1 MSPATSG
8 TGRRRS
14 WRRRSRPG
22 SWAGRQARAGTST
35 DVTTGVDHVGM
46 AVADLDASI
55 ELYRTAL
62 GAELVHRAR
71 NEKDGIEAA
80 FLRTGDGE
88 VELMTAT
95 RQDSPVGKFLAKRG
109 PGLHHVAYGVTDIA
123 QALAHARDAGLE
135 LIDSDPRMG
144 MHGSLIA
151 FVHPKS
157 LGGALTELVET

>member
-1 MSPATSG
+1 MLSG
-8 TGRRRS
+8 IH
-14 WRRRSRPG
+14 
-22 SWAGRQARAGTST
+22 
-35 DVTTGVDHVGM
+35 HVGI

-55 ELYRTAL
+55 ELYRAAL

-80 FLRTGDGE
+80 FLRAGGSE

-95 RQDSPVGKFLAKRG
+95 REDSPVGKFLAKRG

-135 LIDSDPRMG
+135 LIDTEPRMG

-151 FVHPKS
+151 FVHPRG
-157 LGGALTELVET
+157 LGGVLTELVET